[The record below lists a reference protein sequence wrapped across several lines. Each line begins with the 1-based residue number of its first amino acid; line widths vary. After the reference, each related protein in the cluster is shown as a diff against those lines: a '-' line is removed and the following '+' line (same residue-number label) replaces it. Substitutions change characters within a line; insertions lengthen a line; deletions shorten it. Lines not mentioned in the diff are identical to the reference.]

1 MYRYM
6 YQDFSML
13 CIAAGVFFVLGLI
26 YFFSTPSE
34 ETEKKAVSLGI
45 SGYTLYRVIAV
56 TYWLCELYF
65 LPVFLARF
73 TGLLWLRHF
82 RLLLIFVPIVYR
94 LKMADRWLHSKEKE
108 AHDHE

>member
-34 ETEKKAVSLGI
+34 ETEKKAASLGI

-65 LPVFLARF
+65 LPVFLPGHGAALAPAF
-73 TGLLWLRHF
+73 SAASHF
-82 RLLLIFVPIVYR
+82 RPDR
-94 LKMADRWLHSKEKE
+94 LPLENGRPLAPLQGKGGP
-108 AHDHE
+108 